1 MCLRDPSELFYNEI
15 VLQRQRGCRADL
27 DFSEVSWTVVPSR
40 AFESLLQG
48 REAKEKPPAQP
59 RAAVTSTAPSTRSPP
74 RRPPPPQLQRRE
86 AKESAPPSPLSSM
99 GRKCVPG
106 GTSTALSSTER
117 SRQRRQRAAEA
128 SRAVAPP
135 PTALSN
141 TERSQQRRQRAAEAS
156 RAVARARAT
165 TERQRLVDAQRQS
178 GASAPPPSAPT
189 DAELDDFEK
198 AKALMARTKTSPALT
213 DAGTLTTSRR
223 L

>member
-1 MCLRDPSELFYNEI
+1 MQRTIRAIRAVIGWTVMCLRDPSELFYNEI

-117 SRQRRQRAAEA
+117 SRQHRQRVAEA
-128 SRAVAPP
+128 NRV
-135 PTALSN
+135 
-141 TERSQQRRQRAAEAS
+141 E
-156 RAVARARAT
+156 
-165 TERQRLVDAQRQS
+165 
-178 GASAPPPSAPT
+178 
-189 DAELDDFEK
+189 
-198 AKALMARTKTSPALT
+198 ALMARTKTSPAPT
-213 DAGTLTTSRR
+213 EKNSGMRV
-223 L
+223 